1 MSSMAQARGT
11 SILTLEKSQKRFAR
25 LVALPGM
32 VVLILLVVGPLAY
45 MLFNSFFVKTLATPL
60 PPRFAWFANYG
71 SLFTDGRFWNAFLNS
86 MIIMVIGIPVQSFL
100 ALVLALLL
108 NKKFPGSRIIVALFL
123 IPVMITPVVAGFEWK
138 IILDNR
144 FGPLNYVL
152 SFFGIAPLAWLAKP
166 LLAMASIL
174 IMDTWQWTPFVT
186 VVLLAGLAAIPKQ
199 VYEASSVDGSSA
211 NETLWRV
218 TMPLLR
224 PMFTL
229 VILLRIIFIFK
240 IFDPVQILTG
250 GGPGV
255 STETLSV
262 LTYIMGFKSFNVGMS
277 ATIAVVQLIIITIIA
292 KLFISMVM
300 SRRKGKES

>member
-1 MSSMAQARGT
+1 MA
-11 SILTLEKSQKRFAR
+11 SVDNVLTLERSQKRFAR
-25 LVALPGM
+25 FVALPGM

-45 MLFNSFFVKTLATPL
+45 MLFNSFFAKTLATPV
-60 PPRFAWFANYG
+60 PPRFAWFENYG
-71 SLFTDGRFWNAFLNS
+71 NLFTDGRFWNAFRNS

-108 NKKFPGSRIIVALFL
+108 NKKFFGSRVIVALFL
-123 IPVMITPVVAGFEWK
+123 VPVMITPVVAGFEWK

-152 SFFGIAPLAWLAKP
+152 SFFGVAPLAWLAKP
-166 LLAMASIL
+166 VLAMASIL
-174 IMDTWQWTPFVT
+174 IMDTWQWTPFVM

-255 STETLSV
+255 STETLSI

-277 ATIAVVQLIIITIIA
+277 AAIAVVQLVIIPIIA
-292 KLFISMVM
+292 KLFISFVM
-300 SRRKGKES
+300 NRREGKES

>member
-1 MSSMAQARGT
+1 MA
-11 SILTLEKSQKRFAR
+11 SIENIITLEKSQKRFAR
-25 LVALPGM
+25 LMALPGM
-32 VVLILLVVGPLAY
+32 VVLLLLVVGPLVY
-45 MLFNSFFVKTLATPL
+45 MFFNSFVLKTLAAPV
-60 PPRFAWFANYG
+60 PPRFAWFKNYG
-71 SLFTDGRFWNAFLNS
+71 DLFSDGRFWNAFLHS
-86 MIIMVIGIPVQSFL
+86 MIIMVIGIPVQSVL
-100 ALVLALLL
+100 ALIIALLL
-108 NKKFPGSRIIVALFL
+108 NKKFPGSRIVIALFL

-152 SFFGIAPLAWLAKP
+152 SFLGIAPQAWLGKP
-166 LLAMASIL
+166 VLAMTSIL
-174 IMDTWQWTPFVT
+174 LMDTWQWTPFVT
-186 VVLLAGLAAIPKQ
+186 IVLLAGLAAIPKQ

-224 PMFTL
+224 PMFAL

-240 IFDPVQILTG
+240 IFDAVQILTG
-250 GGPGV
+250 GGPGI

-262 LTYIMGFKSFNVGMS
+262 FTYIIGFKNFNVGMS

-292 KLFISMVM
+292 KLFISIVVN
-300 SRRKGKES
+300 RREGKES

>member
-1 MSSMAQARGT
+1 MARMEN
-11 SILTLEKSQKRFAR
+11 ILTLEKSQKRFAR
-25 LVALPGM
+25 FIALPGM
-32 VVLILLVVGPLAY
+32 IVLVLLVVGPLVY
-45 MLFNSFFVKTLATPL
+45 MFFNSFFLKTLATPVA
-60 PPRFAWFANYG
+60 PRFAWFKNYG
-71 SLFTDGRFWNAFLNS
+71 DLFSDGRFWNAFVKS
-86 MIIMVIGIPVQSFL
+86 MIIMVIGIPVQSVL

-108 NKKFPGSRIIVALFL
+108 NKKFPGSRIVIALFL

-138 IILDNR
+138 IILDHR

-152 SFFGIAPLAWLAKP
+152 SFFGVGPQAWLAKP
-166 LLAMASIL
+166 VLAMASIL
-174 IMDTWQWTPFVT
+174 IMDTWQWTPFVM
-186 VVLLAGLAAIPKQ
+186 VVLLAGLASIPKQ

-229 VILLRIIFIFK
+229 VILLRMIFIFK

-250 GGPGV
+250 GGPGI

-262 LTYIMGFKSFNVGMS
+262 LTYIIGFKSFNVGMS
-277 ATIAVVQLIIITIIA
+277 STIAVVQLIIITIIA
-292 KLFISMVM
+292 KLFIGMVM
-300 SRRKGKES
+300 NRREGKES

>member
-1 MSSMAQARGT
+1 MAGT
-11 SILTLEKSQKRFAR
+11 EKLITLERSEKRFAR
-25 LVALPGM
+25 YLALPGM
-32 VVLILLVVGPLAY
+32 IVLVLLVVGPLVY
-45 MLFNSFFVKTLATPL
+45 MFFNSFFLKTLATPVA
-60 PPRFAWFANYG
+60 PRFAWFKNYAE
-71 SLFTDGRFWNAFLNS
+71 LFSDVRFWNAFLNS
-86 MIIMVIGIPVQSFL
+86 MIIMVVGIPIQSVL
-100 ALVLALLL
+100 ALIVALLL
-108 NKKFPGSRIIVALFL
+108 NKKFPGSKIVIALFM

-144 FGPLNYVL
+144 FGPLNYLIGLV
-152 SFFGIAPLAWLAKP
+152 GIPPQAWLSKP
-166 LLAMASIL
+166 VLAMASIL
-174 IMDTWQWTPFVT
+174 MMDTWQWTPFVT

-255 STETLSV
+255 ATETLSV
-262 LTYIMGFKSFNVGMS
+262 LTYIIGFKNFNVGMS
-277 ATIAVVQLIIITIIA
+277 ATIAVVQLIIITVIA
-292 KLFISMVM
+292 KIFISLVM
-300 SRRKGKES
+300 NRREGRES

>member
-1 MSSMAQARGT
+1 M
-11 SILTLEKSQKRFAR
+11 I
-25 LVALPGM
+25 
-32 VVLILLVVGPLAY
+32 VLILLVVGPLAY
-45 MLFNSFFVKTLATPL
+45 MLFNSFFAKTLATPV
-60 PPRFAWFANYG
+60 PPRFAWFENYG
-71 SLFTDGRFWNAFLNS
+71 NLFTDGRFWNAFLNS

-123 IPVMITPVVAGFEWK
+123 VPVMITPVVAGFEWK

-152 SFFGIAPLAWLAKP
+152 SVFGVVPLAWLAKP
-166 LLAMASIL
+166 ALAMASIL
-174 IMDTWQWTPFVT
+174 IMDTWQWTPFVM

-255 STETLSV
+255 STETLSI

-277 ATIAVVQLIIITIIA
+277 AAIAVVQLIIITIIA
-292 KLFISMVM
+292 KLFIGMVM
-300 SRRKGKES
+300 NRREGKES

>member
-1 MSSMAQARGT
+1 MASIAQAQRM
-11 SILTLEKSQKRFAR
+11 SLITLEKSQKRFAR

-32 VVLILLVVGPLAY
+32 VVLVLLVVGPLAY
-45 MLFNSFFVKTLATPL
+45 MLFNSFFAKTLATPL

-71 SLFTDGRFWNAFLNS
+71 SLFTDARFWNAFLNS
-86 MIIMVIGIPVQSFL
+86 MIIMAIGIPVQSLL

-108 NKKFPGSRIIVALFL
+108 NKKFPGSRVVVALFL

-166 LLAMASIL
+166 VLAMASIL
-174 IMDTWQWTPFVT
+174 IMDTWQWTPFVM
-186 VVLLAGLAAIPKQ
+186 VVLLAGLSAIPKQ

-250 GGPGV
+250 GGPGI

-262 LTYIMGFKSFNVGMS
+262 LTYIIGFKSFNVGMS
-277 ATIAVVQLIIITIIA
+277 AAIAVVQLIIITIIA
-292 KLFISMVM
+292 KLFIGMAM
-300 SRRKGKES
+300 NRRESKAS